1 MILFLGDPLV
11 PDAGLGLSKDQSE
24 ARIQVTKCPIRD
36 QYTSMAILSMV
47 ADGLVI
53 AIPLDSLPWQHYAVR
68 AVQDR
73 VGNIDSHSLWL
84 AFSFFEGC
92 GRGVLA
98 TFSPRLSVL
107 CLSFPARGWPR
118 AGVLNYRAER
128 REAVSF
134 SERLEMILEMYVFK
148 QFTVINSR

>member
-73 VGNIDSHSLWL
+73 VGNIDSLSPWM
-84 AFSFFEGC
+84 AFS
-92 GRGVLA
+92 RGVLA

-107 CLSFPARGWPR
+107 CPCPSFPARGWPR

-128 REAVSF
+128 REAVHC
-134 SERLEMILEMYVFK
+134 SERLELILEMYVLK
-148 QFTVINSR
+148 QFTVINSL